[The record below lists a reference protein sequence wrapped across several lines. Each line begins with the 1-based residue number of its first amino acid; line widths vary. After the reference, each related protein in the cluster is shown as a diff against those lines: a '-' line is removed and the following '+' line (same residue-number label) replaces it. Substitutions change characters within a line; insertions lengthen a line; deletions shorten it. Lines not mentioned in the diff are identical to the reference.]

1 MLFAIYDE
9 ATNEVLGAY
18 SAPSPDLSRLNNGR
32 PLQHARVPAGV
43 QIAFSRP
50 QLVNG
55 EWVAVE
61 IPGAPPAYTPPPP
74 DPVKLTEAA
83 VSAAMVFGQQMLI
96 RVAAEN
102 VRLGI
107 TQAGKTRQVRETLGD
122 IVLCLL
128 TGSLYDAMSLVRAIP
143 ADKKDDTFIT
153 DARLLSFINE
163 IEAFLGMQKSTS
175 L

>member
-18 SAPSPDLSRLNNGR
+18 SSPAPDLSRLDNGR
-32 PLQHARVPAGV
+32 PLRHARVPTGV
-43 QIAFSRP
+43 QIAFSKP
-50 QLVNG
+50 QQING

-61 IPGAPPAYTPPPP
+61 IPGAPPPFAPPPP
-74 DPVKLTEAA
+74 DPVKLTEGAVAAA
-83 VSAAMVFGQQMLI
+83 VAFGQQMLV
-96 RVAAEN
+96 RFAAEN

-122 IVLCLL
+122 VVLCLL
-128 TGSLYDAMSLVRAIP
+128 TGSLYDAMALVRAVP
-143 ADKKDDTFIT
+143 AEKKDDVFIT

-163 IEAFLGMQKSTS
+163 IEAFLGMRKSTS